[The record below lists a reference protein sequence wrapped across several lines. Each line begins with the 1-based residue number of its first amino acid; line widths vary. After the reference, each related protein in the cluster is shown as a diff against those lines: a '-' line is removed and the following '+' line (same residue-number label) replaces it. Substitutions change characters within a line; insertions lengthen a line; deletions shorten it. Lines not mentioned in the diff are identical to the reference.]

1 MTQNLSKSINKS
13 FSPLQLEIIHC
24 VAKEA
29 TQLGYP
35 LYIVGGVVR
44 DLVLGRAST
53 DFDLVVEGDAP
64 ALGRVLEEKYG
75 GKVIVHSKFGT
86 AKWDVHKSRIIHGIP
101 TNPNDPQAYPFN
113 FLDLVSAR
121 SEIYKH
127 PGSLPTVKM
136 GKIEDD
142 LRRRDF
148 TINTLAI
155 RLDGSHF
162 GELRDDFGGVVDV
175 EKGLVRVLHLR
186 SFIDDPTR
194 MYRAVRYE
202 KRLGFR
208 IDDETLTLI
217 PEARHLVDRLSAH
230 RIRHELDLILDEQ
243 DPQANLGRLS
253 ELDLLKPIHAALPW
267 DESVQERF
275 LEGQHTET
283 KNRFSKKN
291 PEKRDDQ
298 NLIQW
303 LLWLMTLSE
312 EQIESLNKRLH
323 FTASHFKALLGAS
336 KLFAIVSEINEWQP
350 SKCVEFLEELPLSAI
365 HAVYLAVPDQN
376 LKLPLDKYVNEWRHI
391 KPRTTGNELKQL
403 GIPPG
408 PAYNTILR
416 ILRNAWLDGEIHN
429 EQEEKVLVEKTLR
442 EY

>member
-1 MTQNLSKSINKS
+1 
-13 FSPLQLEIIHC
+13 

-53 DFDLVVEGDAP
+53 DFDLVVEGNAP
-64 ALGRVLEEKYG
+64 SLGRILEEKYG

-101 TNPNDPQAYPFN
+101 INPNDSDAYPFN
-113 FLDLVSAR
+113 YLDLVSAR

-148 TINTLAI
+148 TINTLAV
-155 RLDGSHF
+155 RLDGPYF
-162 GELRDDFGGVVDV
+162 GELRDDFGGVADVD
-175 EKGLVRVLHLR
+175 KGLVRVLHLR

-202 KRLGFR
+202 RRLDFK

-230 RIRHELDLILDEQ
+230 RIRHEFDLILDEQ
-243 DPQANLGRLS
+243 SPQANLKRLS
-253 ELDLLKPIHAALPW
+253 ELDLLKPVHAALPW

-275 LEGQHTET
+275 LEGKKTGT
-283 KNRFSKKN
+283 VNRIGITH
-291 PEKRDDQ
+291 PEGRLGQ
-298 NLIQW
+298 NLIHW
-303 LLWLMTLSE
+303 LLWLMALSE
-312 EQIESLNKRLH
+312 KQIESLNKRLH
-323 FTASHFKALLGAS
+323 FTASHYKALLAS
-336 KLFAIVSEINEWQP
+336 SRLLASISEMNEWKP
-350 SKCVEFLEELPLSAI
+350 SRLVEYLDELPLSAI
-365 HAVYLAVPDQN
+365 HAVYLAAPDQN
-376 LKLPLDKYVNEWRHI
+376 LRLPLEKYINEWRHI
-391 KPRTTGNELKQL
+391 KPSITGNELKKL
-403 GIPPG
+403 GLPPG
-408 PAYNTILR
+408 PAYNTILLT
-416 ILRNAWLDGEIHN
+416 LRNAWLDGEIHN
-429 EQEEKVLVEKTLR
+429 EVEEKVLLEKTLPKH
-442 EY
+442 